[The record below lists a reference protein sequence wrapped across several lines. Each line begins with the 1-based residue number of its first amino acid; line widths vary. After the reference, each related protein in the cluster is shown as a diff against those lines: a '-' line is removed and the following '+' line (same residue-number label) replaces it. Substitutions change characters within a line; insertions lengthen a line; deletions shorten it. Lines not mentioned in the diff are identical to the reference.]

1 MEKINV
7 SIVMTVYNAEKFLKQ
22 TIESVLNQTMKNFE
36 LIIVDDCSTDS
47 SADIVKQY
55 MQDKRIKYFK
65 NKENLKVSKTRNFGV
80 NQASGKYVAFID
92 SDDVWFET
100 KLEKQLRFMEENNVK
115 ICYSAYR
122 FISND
127 GILQNKIFY
136 VPEKVDFKKLLKQNV
151 ITPSASM
158 FDKELLLKYPFYA
171 DAVHEDFVAFLQML
185 KNEKLYAY
193 GINEPLIYYRLTD
206 GSKSRNK
213 FKAMKMTLKSY
224 KEVGLN
230 IFQRLYNLPFY
241 VLNGIKK
248 YRGMENDKT
257 TSIK

>member
-7 SIVMTVYNAEKFLKQ
+7 SVVMTVYNAEKFLKQ

-92 SDDVWFET
+92 SDDIWFET
-100 KLEKQLRFMEENNVK
+100 KLEKQLSFMEENDVK

-127 GILQNKIFY
+127 GILQNKIFH